1 MHCDFNDYFATF
13 SSHFNMPSMMDMEMR
28 QISANTPHVIH
39 WCGKAFN
46 ILTPRKISRFPMA
59 VAVSHKPWHTPT
71 MWRGA
76 ILETNDKPNGE
87 MNNSATVRKK

>member
-1 MHCDFNDYFATF
+1 MVRTNYFVTL
-13 SSHFNMPSMMDMEMR
+13 SSHFSMPSITDMEAR
-28 QISANTPHVIH
+28 QIKANTPHVIH

-46 ILTPRKISRFPMA
+46 ILTPRKMNKLPIA
-59 VAVSHKPWHTPT
+59 VADNHKPWHLPT

-76 ILETNDKPNGE
+76 ILETNDKPSGE